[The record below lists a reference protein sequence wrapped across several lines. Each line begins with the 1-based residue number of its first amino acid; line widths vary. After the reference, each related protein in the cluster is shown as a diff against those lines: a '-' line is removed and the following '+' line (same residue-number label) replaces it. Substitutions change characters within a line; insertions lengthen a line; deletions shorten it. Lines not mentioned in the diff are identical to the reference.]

1 MHNLCCSTQ
10 PPIGTK
16 NLLGLGLKYCVIPP
30 KPTYKIKECIK
41 KLAYR
46 IRTKQYLLSNKKQ
59 TSTEYIPQIYVKLKK
74 WYPPLASLTIENKI
88 TEF

>member
-1 MHNLCCSTQ
+1 MYKKT
-10 PPIGTK
+10 
-16 NLLGLGLKYCVIPP
+16 GLP
-30 KPTYKIKECIK
+30 
-41 KLAYR
+41 